1 MAPDDRQRGP
11 GASDSRQSV
20 EPREP
25 RDPREVDELE
35 LDLEAEPADLDQAA
49 REALAAVEG
58 GAAADEPAEDEVVR
72 LQQEIADL
80 RDRSIRTLADFD
92 NFRKRAERERD
103 QTRRYAAAEL
113 LRDLLGVVDHYRL
126 ALDAGGSAE
135 DLKRGLEL
143 ILRQVEDLLRRYG
156 VREVAAL
163 GERFDPARHEAVAR
177 EESAAVSEPTVVEEL
192 RRGYQ
197 LHDRL
202 LRPAMVRVAV
212 PVAEGE
218 AAAADLDE
226 PTN

>member
-1 MAPDDRQRGP
+1 MARDDRGRRVPDEP
-11 GASDSRQSV
+11 GEPV
-20 EPREP
+20 EVE
-25 RDPREVDELE
+25 ELE
-35 LDLEAEPADLDQAA
+35 LDLDAEAPQDLDQAA

-58 GAAADEPAEDEVVR
+58 GPAGGEGGEGGEDDVLK

-103 QTRRYAAAEL
+103 QARRYAAAEP
-113 LRDLLGVVDHYRL
+113 LRDLLPVIDHFRL
-126 ALDAGGSAE
+126 ALDAGGSAD

-143 ILRQVEDLLRRYG
+143 ILRQMEDLLRRHG
-156 VREVAAL
+156 VREIPAL
-163 GERFDPARHEAVAR
+163 GERFDPSRHEAVAR
-177 EESAAVSEPTVVEEL
+177 EESPAVGEPTVIEEL

-197 LHDRL
+197 MHDRL

-212 PVAEGE
+212 PVEDG
-218 AAAADLDE
+218 AARDSEE